1 MMATMSAAELQVQV
15 EETEIDRVERWRT
28 EALERVGFD
37 PDAAALLAARHDVDL
52 HLAIEL
58 VERGCSLPV
67 ALQILL

>member
-1 MMATMSAAELQVQV
+1 MMATMSAAEIHI

-37 PDAAALLAARHDVDL
+37 PDSAALLAARHDVDL
-52 HLAIEL
+52 HRAIALIEH
-58 VERGCSLPV
+58 GCSAEV

>member
-1 MMATMSAAELQVQV
+1 MSAAEVHI

-28 EALERVGFD
+28 EALERVGYA

-58 VERGCSLPV
+58 IEHGCSPEV

>member
-1 MMATMSAAELQVQV
+1 MSAVELHI

-28 EALERVGFD
+28 EALERVGYD
-37 PDAAALLAARHDVDL
+37 TDSAALLGSRHDVDL

-58 VERGCSLPV
+58 IEHGCSAEV

>member
-1 MMATMSAAELQVQV
+1 MMTAMAAAEVHIL

-28 EALERVGFD
+28 EALERGGYD
-37 PDAAALLAARHDVDL
+37 QDSAAALAVRHDVDL

-58 VERGCSLPV
+58 IEQGCSAEV